1 MITEATDQH
10 SPPQSFYWLSSAR
23 RDDALLELL
32 YARQPSAALVLCNM
46 KQQCEVVA
54 RTLRNAGWYA
64 RALHGNLEQRDRE
77 QVLLQ
82 FDNGSITVVIATDV
96 AAGSLRSRGLE
107 LVVSFDLPRNP
118 AIHFQRQG
126 FVAPEGLLASL
137 VTAQDEN
144 RYRRVEAHCTSSA
157 GLESLPRAQ
166 ERSVRKP
173 LWSTLMI
180 NGGEKDRLT
189 PLDVEEALVGGG
201 LSAEAIGRV
210 DIRDFCT
217 YVAVARESASR
228 ALEILREARLHGK
241 QFMVRGLSIHQ

>member
-1 MITEATDQH
+1 MTAEATDKQ
-10 SPPQSFYWLSSAR
+10 STQQSFYWLSNAR
-23 RDDALLELL
+23 RDDALSELL
-32 YARQPSAALVLCNM
+32 YAHQPSAALVLCNM

-96 AAGSLRSRGLE
+96 AAGSLRSRQLE

-118 AIHFQRQG
+118 AIHSQRQA
-126 FVAPEGLLASL
+126 FVAPDGLLASL
-137 VTAQDEN
+137 VTAQDES
-144 RYRRVEAHCTSSA
+144 RFRRVAEHFALSH
-157 GLESLPRAQ
+157 GLEPLPRPE
-166 ERSVRKP
+166 ERSIRKP

-189 PLDVEEALVGGG
+189 PLDVEEALVGSG
-201 LSAEAIGRV
+201 LAVEAIGRV

-217 YVAVARESASR
+217 YVSVARDSASR
-228 ALEILREARLHGK
+228 ATESLREARLHGK
-241 QFMVRGLSIHQ
+241 QFMVRPLSVHQ